1 MTVEQTLTDDEQLAG
16 LDLEQLR
23 QLVGLVEYD
32 SAHDPF
38 PVSGWD
44 GLEWIVGNATQK
56 RRVEAT
62 HGYQRRGGSSADPLD
77 HVAPGPDQLNGND
90 ALVSGQ

>member
-32 SAHDPF
+32 SDHDP
-38 PVSGWD
+38 S
-44 GLEWIVGNATQK
+44 
-56 RRVEAT
+56 R
-62 HGYQRRGGSSADPLD
+62 
-77 HVAPGPDQLNGND
+77 
-90 ALVSGQ
+90 